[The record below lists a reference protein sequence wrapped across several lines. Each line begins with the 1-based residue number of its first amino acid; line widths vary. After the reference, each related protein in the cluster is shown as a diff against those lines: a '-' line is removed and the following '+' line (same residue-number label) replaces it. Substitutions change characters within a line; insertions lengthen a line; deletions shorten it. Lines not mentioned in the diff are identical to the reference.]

1 MRTITVVTEIAAPP
15 RAVWEVLTDTDAYD
29 TWNPFLIALEGAL
42 EVGSRLRV
50 RIQPPGG
57 KAMTFKPRVLVV
69 EPERRLE
76 WLGRAGVP
84 RIMDGQHRFELEEL
98 PGGGTRFTHSETF
111 SGVLVPMLG
120 TTLRR
125 TEEGFAAMNEALRRR
140 SEERVRS
147 TS

>member
-15 RAVWEVLTDTDAYD
+15 SVVWEALTDNVALVE
-29 TWNPFLIALEGAL
+29 WNPFLTSLGGAL
-42 EVGSRLRV
+42 EAGSRLRV
-50 RIQPPGG
+50 RIEPPGG
-57 KAMTFKPRVLVV
+57 KAMTFKPRVLAV

-76 WLGRAGVP
+76 WLGRVGVP
-84 RIMDGQHRFELEEL
+84 GIMDGRHRFELEEL

-147 TS
+147 SS